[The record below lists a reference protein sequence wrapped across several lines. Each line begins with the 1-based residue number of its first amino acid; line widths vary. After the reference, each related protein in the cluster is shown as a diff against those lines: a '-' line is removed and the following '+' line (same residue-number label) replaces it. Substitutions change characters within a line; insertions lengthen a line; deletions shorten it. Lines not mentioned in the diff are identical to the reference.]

1 MHWERHP
8 SEVMPEGDNGLT
20 GTFLVIGQFV
30 GIGAL
35 TFGGHWNLPAWA
47 WIIFLLGFLVL
58 VAALLSIGMHNVTVM
73 PDPVPGNTLSQRG
86 IYRVVRHPMYL
97 SVLLCGVAVTAG
109 APSTVRWITM
119 AGILVVL
126 VLKIRYEE
134 GRLAARHP
142 EYPSVMKGVARLLPG
157 VW

>member
-1 MHWERHP
+1 
-8 SEVMPEGDNGLT
+8 MPAKDRDLT
-20 GTFLVIGQFV
+20 GTLLVAGQFA

-35 TFGGHWNLPAWA
+35 TFGGGWNLPWWA
-47 WIIFLLGFLVL
+47 WLVFLLGFLVL
-58 VAALLSIGMHNVTVM
+58 VAAMFSIGMGNITVM
-73 PDPVPGNTLSQRG
+73 PEPVPGNTLSKRG

-97 SVLLCGVAVTAG
+97 SVLLCGVAVTVG

-119 AGILVVL
+119 AALVVVL
-126 VLKIRYEE
+126 LLKIRYEE